1 MKLLPITIT
10 GKTLSTTAS
19 PAVKG
24 DKDIDALSIAVPVSY
39 EGTNLT
45 QDAWHIRFKLPGG
58 TVHTDPLTDGVPD
71 DAEAPTILTFT
82 YPMQGLIVSQSGNV
96 ALQIIN
102 VPADGS
108 SIFQTLPGPSIT
120 VSGTLEGP
128 PSADYNAAPWGT
140 YLAQYEAIRDETK
153 QYRDEAVDGAASAL
167 ESASNAQESATQAAG
182 SATDSHNSELAAKGY
197 EEGAGLIK
205 GAIDSLVASAPFQAV
220 VGVADDIPTV
230 AEVAEDIPAVAGAA
244 PSIPTLA
251 GVAEEVAL
259 LGPVATQIGQ
269 LSLIKDQIVSLEA
282 EKLKV
287 VAVEAK
293 LTEIQGVYAKLAEIE
308 GVYGKSTEIDA
319 LYAQL
324 DTIAAKANQ
333 ADLDAVEAR
342 VDASELTLAR
352 QGQDLASV
360 KQTLQQGNGATL
372 DFSGIGSVALDARA
386 TGRANPTVEGLTAT
400 NLVPVDYVRSNPIL
414 ETYITVITVNCAI
427 GDKFVIKNSLL
438 GAQYTL
444 QVCDNPVTKA
454 YAQHT
459 QADGEKLSIVTTDKT
474 QILLRIKEFPSVP
487 LNGKLLF
494 INLTQTFGAGN
505 EPTASDCAKIFSY
518 FDGTKSIQ
526 LPARVRSV
534 GRNLNVEEYE
544 QGDLGSGGQEQV
556 NTARVRTEFINVRE
570 DIAYIVK
577 ATNPSYG
584 IGTVNFYD
592 REKTFISRNISSGQQ
607 IAFTTPTS
615 CAYIRFTVGI
625 LPTYTSVITIADAI
639 SAQIQLELGSIA
651 TTYEPYKSST
661 LYIADDSELRSFGAT
676 TDLVKVINGELV
688 IEKNVNDDA
697 TAVISP
703 PVITP
708 LLTSGVLQAKPKGT
722 VYWEPYY
729 EDSHQTDASS
739 QITLPYTGTIDKLT
753 GYDENLEPYE
763 VPSTGYTLVGTTL
776 TITGAEENEVFYVE
790 IQRAEPLAPEMSVNT
805 LNNEQ
810 VIADTTNGKF
820 YKLVPTITNG
830 ALVSQTPV
838 EVV

>member
-24 DKDIDALSIAVPVSY
+24 DKDIDALSIAVPINY
-39 EGTNLT
+39 EGTNLA

-140 YLAQYEAIRDETK
+140 YLAQYKAIRDETK

-282 EKLKV
+282 ERLKV

-293 LTEIQGVYAKLAEIE
+293 LVEIQGVYAKLAEIE
-308 GVYGKSTEIDA
+308 GVYGKSDEIDA

-333 ADLDAVEAR
+333 ADLDAVETR
-342 VDASELTLAR
+342 VDSTELTLAR

-372 DFSGIGSVALDARA
+372 DFEDIGSVALDARA
-386 TGRANPTVEGLTAT
+386 TGRANPLVEGRTLT
-400 NLVPVDYVRSNPIL
+400 NLSL
-414 ETYITVITVNCAI
+414 EPSAYIKSLNVELIDGIFHFLPTGDAYI
-427 GDKFVIKNSLL
+427 GK
-438 GAQYTL
+438 G
-444 QVCDNPVTKA
+444 
-454 YAQHT
+454 
-459 QADGEKLSIVTTDKT
+459 SIPFNTTDTFCIIADTSIIIGGLFLFARVPFSGFWKGT
-474 QILLRIKEFPSVP
+474 PSSADVSQPTLLDDYPNTTEAYVSNIRI
-487 LNGKLLF
+487 
-494 INLTQTFGAGN
+494 INLTQSGL
-505 EPTASDCAKIFSY
+505 TALTETQLKAMIAY

-526 LPARVRSV
+526 MPARVRSV
-534 GRNLNVEEYE
+534 
-544 QGDLGSGGQEQV
+544 S
-556 NTARVRTEFINVRE
+556 E
-570 DIAYIVK
+570 DE
-577 ATNPSYG
+577 S
-584 IGTVNFYD
+584 
-592 REKTFISRNISSGQQ
+592 E
-607 IAFTTPTS
+607 
-615 CAYIRFTVGI
+615 
-625 LPTYTSVITIADAI
+625 
-639 SAQIQLELGSIA
+639 
-651 TTYEPYKSST
+651 SST
-661 LYIADDSELRSFGAT
+661 LYIADDSELRSVQFVN
-676 TDLVKVINGELV
+676 DSVSVINGEHILTKRISTPVSVLSGVAVNVTNYPLAKTGGKFAVELTAGGTQIGV
-688 IEKNVNDDA
+688 IGTDSTSGAGMFRYELA
-697 TAVISP
+697 T
-703 PVITP
+703 PVITKLP
-708 LLTSGVLQAKPKGT
+708 TSGILQAKSKGT
-722 VYWEPYY
+722 VYWDPYY
-729 EDSHQTDASS
+729 EGAHQTNASS
-739 QITLPYTGTIDKLT
+739 QITLPYEGTIDKLT

-763 VPSTGYTLVGTTL
+763 IPSTGYTLVGTTL
-776 TITGAEENEVFYVE
+776 TITGAEENEVYYVE
-790 IQRAEPLAPEMSVNT
+790 LSRSEPLAPEMTINT

-810 VIADTTNGKF
+810 VIADTTNGKY